1 MIKEIICTTLK
12 EEKCEKHSA
21 IVIKLH
27 YAKFSVQSKGTLWA
41 MRIIQFLISLSLQP
55 CEAICAN
62 QGCLQSKPGVRA
74 WGADWSWL

>member
-1 MIKEIICTTLK
+1 MYNSK

-41 MRIIQFLISLSLQP
+41 MGII
-55 CEAICAN
+55 
-62 QGCLQSKPGVRA
+62 
-74 WGADWSWL
+74 